1 MSERLGTFIRIPLK
15 ISQLNHRDDLARVNS
30 SSTWSTTHQGSDV
43 AIEPSQQPLD
53 APASS
58 GIFSARPVW
67 GAFING
73 AFVDAGALDTFAVLE
88 AANGQ
93 PLARVVSADEDL
105 VAMAVTDARR
115 AYDEV
120 WRYLPPKEKGALMR
134 QVAAKIREHADELA
148 EICARE
154 VGKPKRD
161 ALRVDV
167 TSCHSSFDYYSGL
180 TEMMHGQILDQG
192 PVEARV
198 TYEPYGVVAAILP
211 FNWPPIHF
219 SKKCAPAL
227 AVGNTV
233 VIKPGEQAPLT
244 VLRLVEL
251 ANEVLPPGV
260 INAVSGLSAGAM
272 LASHPRVER
281 ISFTGATATGRKVME
296 SAAKNLTFAT
306 LELGGKNALLVLDD
320 ADVDEAVAIA
330 IEGMF
335 YNQGEAC
342 TSTSR
347 LLVHSS
353 LYDEFAAKF
362 VERTAA
368 LVVGDPLAPS
378 TDIGPLVDR
387 RQQERVLHYADV
399 GTSEGATLLYQGELP
414 EHLDLANGFYVA
426 PVVVGDVTKEMTIA
440 REEIFGPVA
449 ALMRFDTD
457 DEAVDI
463 ANATDYG
470 LTAAICTRDEV
481 RASHL
486 AQRIEVGMVFV
497 NNYTRRNFIG
507 SPFGGVKGSG
517 YGREY
522 GPETL
527 HEFVRAKNVRFPSG
541 RGAIPG
547 WPPNA

>member
-1 MSERLGTFIRIPLK
+1 MTATVDSSATDELLGQRTLWGPFIG
-15 ISQLNHRDDLARVNS
+15 
-30 SSTWSTTHQGSDV
+30 GS
-43 AIEPSQQPLD
+43 
-53 APASS
+53 
-58 GIFSARPVW
+58 
-67 GAFING
+67 
-73 AFVDAGALDTFAVLE
+73 FVDADEVDSFEVLE
-88 AANGQ
+88 AATGRA
-93 PLARVVSADEDL
+93 LARVTSATDAL
-105 VAMAVTDARR
+105 VDRAVTDARR
-115 AYDEV
+115 AYDET
-120 WRYLPPKEKGALMR
+120 WRFMAPKARGALMR
-134 QVAAKIREHADELA
+134 EVAARIREHADELA
-148 EICARE
+148 ELCARE

-167 TSCHSSFDYYSGL
+167 VSSHSSFDYYAGIVESI
-180 TEMMHGQILDQG
+180 HGEILDQG

-198 TYEPYGVVAAILP
+198 VYEPYGVVAAILP

-244 VLRLVEL
+244 VLRLVEI

-260 INAVSGLSAGAM
+260 INAVSGLSAGAA

-296 SAAKNLTFAT
+296 SAAKNLTFVT
-306 LELGGKNALLVLDD
+306 LELGGKNALMVLDD
-320 ADVDEAVAIA
+320 ADLDDAVAIA

-347 LLVHSS
+347 ILVHDS
-353 LYDEFAAKF
+353 LYDDFARRF
-362 VERTAA
+362 VDATSR
-368 LVVGDPLAPS
+368 LVIGHPLASP
-378 TDIGPLVDR
+378 TDIGPMVDA
-387 RQQERVLHYADV
+387 RQRQRVLAYAEEGV
-399 GTSEGATLLYQGELP
+399 EQGATVLYEGTLP
-414 EHLDLANGFYVA
+414 ADPKLAGGFYVA
-426 PVVVGDVTKEMTIA
+426 PVVLGDVTPDMVIA
-440 REEIFGPVA
+440 QEEIFGPVA
-449 ALMRFDTD
+449 CLMRFGSD
-457 DEAVDI
+457 DEAVEI
-463 ANATDYG
+463 ANGTAYG

-481 RASHL
+481 RAARL
-486 AQRIEVGMVFV
+486 ATRLEVGMVFV

-547 WPPNA
+547 WPPRA

>member
-1 MSERLGTFIRIPLK
+1 MANSADSRGEMS
-15 ISQLNHRDDLARVNS
+15 
-30 SSTWSTTHQGSDV
+30 
-43 AIEPSQQPLD
+43 
-53 APASS
+53 ASS
-58 GIFSARPVW
+58 ALLAARPLW
-67 GAFING
+67 GPFVG
-73 AFVDAGALDTFAVLE
+73 GRFVDVPDATTFDVLE
-88 AANGQ
+88 ALNATT
-93 PLARVVSADEDL
+93 LAAVVDASDEMVDL
-105 VAMAVTDARR
+105 AVLDARR

-120 WRYLPPKEKGALMR
+120 WRHTSPKERGAMMR
-134 QVAAKIREHADELA
+134 EVAARIRTHADELG
-148 EICARE
+148 ELCARE

-167 TSCHSSFDYYSGL
+167 VSSHSSFDYYAGI
-180 TEMMHGQILDQG
+180 TDYVHGQILDQG
-192 PVEARV
+192 AVEARV

-227 AVGNTV
+227 CVGNTV

-244 VLRLVEL
+244 VLRLVEI

-260 INAVSGLSAGAM
+260 INAVSGIGAGAA

-281 ISFTGATATGRKVME
+281 ISFTGATATGRKVMA
-296 SAAKNLTFAT
+296 SAAKHLTFTT
-306 LELGGKNALLVLDD
+306 LELGGKNALIVLDD
-320 ADVDEAVAIA
+320 ADLESAVRIA

-347 LLVHSS
+347 ILVHSS
-353 LYDEFAAKF
+353 LYDDFAERF
-362 VERTAA
+362 VGATAA
-368 LVVGDPLAPS
+368 LVVGDPLEPT
-378 TDIGPLVDR
+378 TDIGPLVDA
-387 RQQERVLHYADV
+387 RQQRRVLDYVAAGV
-399 GTSEGATLLYQGELP
+399 EEGARLLYQGTVP
-414 EHLDLANGFYVA
+414 DSPDFEHGFFVA
-426 PVVVGDVTKEMTIA
+426 PVVFGDVTGDMTIA

-449 ALMRFDTD
+449 SLMRYESD
-457 DEAVDI
+457 DDAVRI
-463 ANATDYG
+463 ANDTDYG

-481 RASHL
+481 RASRL
-486 AQRIEVGMVFV
+486 AERLEVGMVFV

-507 SPFGGVKGSG
+507 SPFGGMKGSG

-541 RGAIPG
+541 RGDIPG
-547 WPPNA
+547 WPPPA